1 MRPLNYKDRRRTFL
15 RFLIMFLITVIL
27 TVSALF
33 INFRIPVSENRQLKA
48 GYETVNR
55 ELDFQSDFTRKF
67 NEVKEILDTIDQPG
81 ANALYLE
88 QLVSSKLAGMKEAI
102 PVKDSLRQRKMYD
115 YIIQS
120 LLSLQES
127 KRNLKEF
134 SHSRELITQYQQNLQ
149 QYKDALDQAQR
160 DLDIC
165 RQLSN
170 SSH

>member
-1 MRPLNYKDRRRTFL
+1 
-15 RFLIMFLITVIL
+15 MFLITVAL

-33 INFRIPVSENRQLKA
+33 INFRIPVSENQLLKT
-48 GYETVNR
+48 GYENVNR
-55 ELDFQSDFTRKF
+55 ELEFQSDFTKKF
-67 NEVKEILDTIDQPG
+67 NEVKEILDTIDHPG
-81 ANALYLE
+81 ANTLYLE

-102 PVKDSLRQRKMYD
+102 PAKDSLRQRKMYD

-170 SSH
+170 GH